1 MDNKNMLVSF
11 TPKAFTEYQDWQNQD
26 RKIANKINKL
36 INDIMRHPYEGL
48 GMPEALKHELNGYWS
63 RRIDN
68 EHRLVYFIED
78 GGDITI
84 TQCCEHY

>member
-1 MDNKNMLVSF
+1 MRVSF

-48 GMPEALKHELNGYWS
+48 GKPEALKHDFKGYWS

-68 EHRLVYFIED
+68 EHRLIYRIADD
-78 GGDITI
+78 GEIRI
-84 TQCCEHY
+84 TQCSEHY